1 MRFHLVDR
9 VHAWEPGKRL
19 TASKVLTLGEEYLAD
34 HFPTFPV
41 MPGVLM
47 LQAVAEASAWLW
59 RVTNDFR
66 HTVVVLR
73 EVKNVKYG
81 TFMPPGQTLELATE
95 LVKADEATATF
106 RGKGNVRGGGQT
118 VNAQL
123 TLMGYNV
130 SDCGPAALCQ
140 TTDDDLRRH
149 WKQRWLLLSGQLSK
163 KAY

>member
-34 HFPTFPV
+34 HFPSFPV

-59 RVTNDFR
+59 RVSTEFR
-66 HTVVVLR
+66 YTVIVLR

-81 TFMPPGQTLELATE
+81 TFMPPGHTLELSTE
-95 LVKADEATATF
+95 MVKADESTATF
-106 RGKGNVRGGGQT
+106 RGKGNVRGGAQT
-118 VNAQL
+118 VNAQVVL
-123 TLMGYNV
+123 TGYNV
-130 SDCGPAALCQ
+130 RDRLPDAAG
-140 TTDDDLRRH
+140 TDDRLRSY
-149 WKQRWLLLSGQLSK
+149 WKERWCGLTGK
-163 KAY
+163 IV

>member
-1 MRFHLVDR
+1 MRFNLVDR
-9 VHAWEPGKRL
+9 IHAWEPGKRL
-19 TASKVLTLGEEYLAD
+19 TASKALTLGEEYLAD

-47 LQAVAEASAWLW
+47 LQALAEASAWLW
-59 RVTNDFR
+59 RVTNDFK

-73 EVKNVKYG
+73 EVKNCKYG

-95 LVKADEATATF
+95 LVKSEEATATF
-106 RGKGNVRGGGQT
+106 RGKGNVLGGGQT

-130 SDCGPAALCQ
+130 RDRLPDAQ
-140 TTDDDLRRH
+140 PTDDRLRTH
-149 WKQRWLLLSGQLSK
+149 WRERWNWLTQGVRPV
-163 KAY
+163 

>member
-1 MRFHLVDR
+1 MVVEGFWWVTQSLHPIRSRSRRNGMRFNLIDR
-9 VHAWEPGKRL
+9 VQAWETGKSL
-19 TASKVLTLGEEYLAD
+19 AASKNLTLGEEYLAD
-34 HFPTFPV
+34 HFPAFPV

-95 LVKADEATATF
+95 LVKADESTATF

-118 VNAQL
+118 VNAQI

-130 SDCGPAALCQ
+130 RDKL
-140 TTDDDLRRH
+140 
-149 WKQRWLLLSGQLSK
+149 
-163 KAY
+163 

>member
-1 MRFHLVDR
+1 MRFNLVDR

-34 HFPTFPV
+34 HFPAFPV

-59 RVTNDFR
+59 RVTNDFKY
-66 HTVVVLR
+66 TVVVLQ

-106 RGKGNVRGGGQT
+106 RAKGNVRGGGQT
-118 VNAQL
+118 VNAQI
-123 TLMGYNV
+123 TLLGYTV
-130 SDCGPAALCQ
+130 RDRLPDGQA
-140 TTDDDLRRH
+140 TDDRLRAH
-149 WKQRWLLLSGQLSK
+149 WRERWSWLT
-163 KAY
+163 KAHNPG

>member
-34 HFPTFPV
+34 HFPSFPV

-59 RVTNDFR
+59 RVTTEFR
-66 HTVVVLR
+66 HTVIVLR

-81 TFMPPGQTLELATE
+81 TFMPPGHTLELSTE
-95 LVKADEATATF
+95 LVKVNDSTATF
-106 RGKGNVRGGGQT
+106 RAKGSVQGGGQT

-123 TLMGYNV
+123 VLTGYNV
-130 SDCGPAALCQ
+130 RDHNPDGGP
-140 TTDDDLRRH
+140 TDD
-149 WKQRWLLLSGQLSK
+149 KLLSYWKERWYGLIGK
-163 KAY
+163 IA

>member
-9 VHAWEPGKRL
+9 IAEVVPGRL
-19 TASKVLTLGEEYLAD
+19 IRVVKNLTLGEEYLAD

-59 RVTNDFR
+59 RVTNDFK

-73 EVKNVKYG
+73 EVKNCKYG
-81 TFMPPGQTLELATE
+81 TFMPPGHTLELATE

-106 RGKGNVRGGGQT
+106 RGKGIVRGGGQT

-130 SDCGPAALCQ
+130 RDKLPDAQA
-140 TTDDDLRRH
+140 TDDRLRTH
-149 WKQRWLLLSGQLSK
+149 WRERWNWLTKGHGPG
-163 KAY
+163 

>member
-9 VHAWEPGKRL
+9 IHEWDPGKRL

-59 RVTNDFR
+59 RVTSEFR
-66 HTVVVLR
+66 HTVIVVR
-73 EVKNVKYG
+73 EVRNVKYG
-81 TFMPPGQTLELATE
+81 TFMTPGNTLELSAE
-95 LVKADEATATF
+95 LVKAEEATATF
-106 RGKGNVRGGGQT
+106 RGKGNVRGGAQT

-123 TLMGYNV
+123 TLAGYNV
-130 SDCGPAALCQ
+130 KDRLPDGAG
-140 TTDDDLRRH
+140 TDEKLRSYWREQ
-149 WKQRWLLLSGQLSK
+149 WAWLTNGVTLT
-163 KAY
+163 

>member
-1 MRFHLVDR
+1 MRFNLVDR

-59 RVTNDFR
+59 RITTDFE

-73 EVKNVKYG
+73 EVKNCKYG
-81 TFMPPGQTLELATE
+81 TFMPPGRTLELATE
-95 LVKADEATATF
+95 LVKADGPTATF
-106 RGKGNVRGGGQT
+106 KGKGNVGGGGQT
-118 VNAQL
+118 VNAQI

-130 SDCGPAALCQ
+130 RDKVPGGQA
-140 TTDDDLRRH
+140 TDDRLRGH
-149 WKQRWLLLSGQLSK
+149 WQERWRWLTTAHNPS
-163 KAY
+163 

>member
-1 MRFHLVDR
+1 MRFHLIDR
-9 VHAWEPGKRL
+9 ILELEPGKRIRL
-19 TASKVLTLGEEYLAD
+19 VKNLTLGEEYLAD

-59 RVTNDFR
+59 RVTNDFK

-73 EVKNVKYG
+73 EVKNCKYG

-95 LVKADEATATF
+95 LVKAEESTATF
-106 RGKGNVRGGGQT
+106 RGKGNVHGGGQT
-118 VNAQL
+118 VNAQI

-130 SDCGPAALCQ
+130 RDRLPDGQ
-140 TTDDDLRRH
+140 TTDDRLRTH
-149 WKQRWLLLSGQLSK
+149 WRERWGWLT
-163 KAY
+163 KAHRPG